1 MVRRVSHSWQW
12 LWQAGRTVIITSV
25 AVAAGVVGVRQL
37 GFMQPLELNFYDRLL
52 RLRPAE
58 PTDGRLLIVGITE
71 DDLRRWQYPVPN
83 KTLLEALQKL
93 ENGQPRAIGLD
104 IIRDMSVQGAPGER
118 EALLQFM
125 RDSAVL
131 VSVCRVPDRTGNLA
145 ADQGFPPPE
154 GLQPEQFGAAN
165 LGADPDNVVRRAF
178 LTLTPPGPVAA
189 PDNGQ
194 PAVAPGSPCDDPNQV
209 IPYFGLQL
217 ALNYLEQ
224 EKIELEMTP
233 EGFIQLGKAV
243 FKPLKVN
250 TGPYRDREIG
260 GRQGYQILI
269 NYRANRQIAETV
281 TLTEVL
287 EGKVGRDRIQDR
299 VVLIGYVAESVKD
312 DFPTP
317 FNQQRNLP
325 PMPGV
330 VIHAHVVSQT
340 LSTVLDQRP
349 LLWFWHPALEAFWI
363 VFWSGFGATLAWW
376 LRRPL
381 WLIGAIALASGSLFA
396 LSYAIFTQAGWIPV
410 VPPLL
415 AFLLASGVV
424 VIFTRGVAQAIY
436 AGVRGFLKLDI
447 EIDKEKKEKDVAEI
461 TESSYFQELQTRSEE
476 LRRQKGSTTPE
487 APSSP
492 SQLIETPM
500 IPSAQPSNNPQ
511 IPDSDRA
518 AIPPAAETDAPND
531 DPLVV
536 QYRPDLD
543 VLTPRPDPAPYLNL
557 DVDLIQLFGDEEPAA
572 AAPTSPPEESTAV
585 TPPSSSWLGD
595 DELEDDDET
604 FAYERLADLEETA
617 AEMPPAHLPNPNSPT
632 LMKTPDAKP
641 PAVPDHLVPGTIS
654 HLEAVL
660 RQQVLRT
667 EAPEPAHMAETTA
680 AADDLPEEAPDEWD
694 TEPVEMPSLAD
705 LLQPLEQE
713 EMPSLADL
721 LQSPAQE
728 QRIAVNETQTVT
740 QATASFPSERDKL
753 SDLEDLLQPPG
764 QETFDFVSPGS
775 DGSVIT
781 PLPEAPLPD
790 VVQAAQSPASAEA
803 DATESPLVATSPLA
817 SLFQPPAT
825 AIEATAAASL
835 SSYQAGSYQE
845 VEAVN
850 SAPNSAH
857 GTVPTAE
864 SLDQLFESVE
874 DYYRQLKGR

>member
-1 MVRRVSHSWQW
+1 M
-12 LWQAGRTVIITSV
+12 ITSV
-25 AVAAGVVGVRQL
+25 AVAAGVIGIRQL
-37 GFMQPLELNFYDRLL
+37 GLMQPLELNFYDRLL

-58 PTDGRLLIVGITE
+58 PTDGRLLVVGITE

-83 KTLLEALQKL
+83 KTLLKALQKL
-93 ENGQPRAIGLD
+93 ENEQPRAIGLD
-104 IIRDMSVQGAPGER
+104 IIRDTSVQGVPGER

-125 RDSAVL
+125 RDSGVL
-131 VSVCRVPDRTGNLA
+131 VTVCRVPDRTGNLA

-178 LTLTPPGPVAA
+178 LTLTPPEPVET
-189 PDNGQ
+189 PDKAQ
-194 PAVAPGSPCDDPNQV
+194 PPTTPGSPCEDPNQV

-217 ALNYLEQ
+217 ALNYLDQ
-224 EKIELEMTP
+224 EKIELEMTS
-233 EGFIQLGKAV
+233 EGLIRLGKAV
-243 FKPLKVN
+243 FKPLEVN

-260 GRQGYQILI
+260 GRQGYQMLI

-287 EGKVGRDRIQDR
+287 EGKVGRDRIHDR
-299 VVLIGYVAESVKD
+299 VVLIGYIAESVKD

-330 VIHAHVVSQT
+330 VIHAHVVSQI

-363 VFWSGFGATLAWW
+363 VAWSGFGATLAWW

-381 WLIGAIALASGSLFA
+381 WLIGAIALASSSLLG

-424 VIFTRGVAQAIY
+424 IIFTRGVAQAIY

-461 TESSYFQELQTRSEE
+461 TASSYFQELQTRSEE
-476 LRRQKGSTTPE
+476 LRRQKGATPPE
-487 APSSP
+487 ASSSP
-492 SQLIETPM
+492 SQRIETPM
-500 IPSAQPSNNPQ
+500 KPSAQPAQNHPVPN
-511 IPDSDRA
+511 SDPTA
-518 AIPPAAETDAPND
+518 MPPTSETDAPND
-531 DPLVV
+531 EPLVV

-557 DVDLIQLFGDEEPAA
+557 DVDLIQLFGEEDPATVT
-572 AAPTSPPEESTAV
+572 PTAPPEESAAV
-585 TPPSSSWLGD
+585 TSASSSWLED
-595 DELEDDDET
+595 DELEDDDDT
-604 FAYERLADLEETA
+604 FAYERLADLEEPA
-617 AEMPPAHLPNPNSPT
+617 AAAPPPHLPHLNSPT
-632 LMKTPDAKP
+632 PMKTPDAKP

-660 RQQVLRT
+660 RQKVLRT
-667 EAPEPAHMAETTA
+667 EASEPPPVAEPA
-680 AADDLPEEAPDEWD
+680 AADDLPEEKPDTLD
-694 TEPVEMPSLAD
+694 ADPVEMPSLAD
-705 LLQPLEQE
+705 LLQPFEQE
-713 EMPSLADL
+713 KMPSLADL

-740 QATASFPSERDKL
+740 QVSAASPAERTKL
-753 SDLEDLLQPPG
+753 FDLEDLLQPPG
-764 QETFDFVSPGS
+764 QKTFDFVSPGS

-790 VVQAAQSPASAEA
+790 VAQSAQPVAAAGAE
-803 DATESPLVATSPLA
+803 ATESPLVAASPLA
-817 SLFQPPAT
+817 SLFQPSETAT
-825 AIEATAAASL
+825 EAVAA
-835 SSYQAGSYQE
+835 AGSYQE
-845 VEAVN
+845 EEAVN
-850 SAPNSAH
+850 PVLSSAH
-857 GTVPTAE
+857 GITSTTEA
-864 SLDQLFESVE
+864 LDQLFESVQ
-874 DYYRQLKGR
+874 DYYRQLRGR